1 MTAREYFDWIRA
13 DVLELAEMEDRVA
26 ALNESSCAPKAQG
39 QGPSGC
45 GSNRAEPMADRTIDA
60 ELELARMKA
69 QVVPELDRACNV
81 LYGRSGRGGVAKACG
96 FAEAD
101 AVCGYYL
108 YGMSWPEVADELVS
122 PDSKDGAHWCR
133 NRASSAF
140 RHIDHTGMARL
151 ADS

>member
-26 ALNESSCAPKAQG
+26 ALNELSRAPKAQG

-69 QVVPELDRACNV
+69 QVAPELDRACHV
-81 LYGRSGRGGVAKACG
+81 LYGRSGRGGVAKARSS
-96 FAEAD
+96 AD
-101 AVCGYYL
+101 ADCIFGYYL
-108 YGMSWPEVADELVS
+108 VGMSWREVADELVR
-122 PDSKDGAHWCR
+122 PESKDAKHWCMM
-133 NRASSAF
+133 RAYRALEYMDRVGMSWL
-140 RHIDHTGMARL
+140 ID
-151 ADS
+151 S